1 MAPHNQ
7 TETEK
12 LGRQSCQRAM
22 NVLPTKRN
30 IFLWLITPRC
40 CSRPVDVS
48 QPCWWYDLEGRKM
61 TGDRLFVGCI
71 LLGPLNSTS
80 CLSFKCK
87 IIADVFLLYF
97 NVPADSFFCSTH
109 HCRQGVSD
117 NLVPGH
123 RQTHLA
129 HHMCSSCILREM
141 LPNPRVGH
149 CKAAEQKKWAPSR
162 LVVRGGVN

>member
-1 MAPHNQ
+1 
-7 TETEK
+7 
-12 LGRQSCQRAM
+12 
-22 NVLPTKRN
+22 
-30 IFLWLITPRC
+30 
-40 CSRPVDVS
+40 
-48 QPCWWYDLEGRKM
+48 M

-80 CLSFKCK
+80 CLPFKCK

-149 CKAAEQKKWAPSR
+149 CKAAEQKNGQLVDQSFGGGSTSRYQLFIAPGQ
-162 LVVRGGVN
+162 LVVASLVSNRLEYLTLKNSQKGPYPSDPKVPKNGPK